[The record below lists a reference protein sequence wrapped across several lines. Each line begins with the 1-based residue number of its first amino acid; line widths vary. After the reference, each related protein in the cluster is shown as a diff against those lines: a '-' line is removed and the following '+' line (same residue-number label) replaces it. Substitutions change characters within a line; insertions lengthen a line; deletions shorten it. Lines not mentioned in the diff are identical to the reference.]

1 MRAGVPSLEIPRS
14 PFGFPQS
21 RQSGARICSL
31 LQTMRI
37 SNQVSPPF
45 FVKTMIGYVLVSC
58 AVFITHSSSS
68 RLWTSDQYVQVTS
81 REVISKSC
89 ISTLVNCDLTCLDW
103 TIVLSMGRSGS
114 TTIQEMISKLP
125 GMNFYGEEGGLLT
138 HFKAA
143 QDQISKRTPWVS
155 WKGSED
161 KNVSTIACVTQKFY
175 SERHG
180 QTCLERGCR
189 HGFKEIRYRTRDQ
202 IHWLQI
208 LFPAARIVL
217 NYRDECQ
224 NYTDSFNRDCSVLD
238 PQKEE
243 FLKSAENLTN
253 SFHMK
258 FEDINNL
265 ERYRELSV
273 FLGYDC
279 EALHVFQYNT
289 KRTGSKDFQDVNPW
303 ECLTV
308 PPKVDGQRS
317 RE

>member
-1 MRAGVPSLEIPRS
+1 MMAWMHMLRNMRRRMGTRGILSWSVVSIIVSFIFMVVWSNHGTFSHRLLRS
-14 PFGFPQS
+14 DLFSASSDKQP
-21 RQSGARICSL
+21 C
-31 LQTMRI
+31 
-37 SNQVSPPF
+37 
-45 FVKTMIGYVLVSC
+45 
-58 AVFITHSSSS
+58 IT
-68 RLWTSDQYVQVTS
+68 
-81 REVISKSC
+81 
-89 ISTLVNCDLTCLDW
+89 TLVNCDLTCLDW

-114 TTIQEMISKLP
+114 TTVQEMISALP
-125 GMNFYGEEGGLLT
+125 GMNFYGEEGGLLS

-143 QDQISKRTPWVS
+143 QDKISTKSDWVS

-161 KNVSTIACVTQKFY
+161 KNVSNIACMTQKFY

-189 HGFKEIRYRTRDQ
+189 HGWKEIRYRTRDQ
-202 IHWLQI
+202 IHWLQT
-208 LFPAARIVL
+208 LFPAARIIL

-224 NYTDSFNRDCSVLD
+224 NYTDSFNRNCSLID
-238 PQKEE
+238 RQKED
-243 FLKSAENLTN
+243 FLKSAESLTS

-279 EALHVFQYNT
+279 EALQVLQYNMN
-289 KRTGSKDFQDVNPW
+289 RTGSKDFQDANPW

-308 PPKVDGQRS
+308 LPKDDGQRS

>member
-1 MRAGVPSLEIPRS
+1 MKVPSYLGIGRAMRGVCDS
-14 PFGFPQS
+14 PAQWSVDKTIKRKG
-21 RQSGARICSL
+21 
-31 LQTMRI
+31 
-37 SNQVSPPF
+37 VSPPF
-45 FVKTMIGYVLVSC
+45 FVKTIGFVLVSFVSF
-58 AVFITHSSSS
+58 AAFINHSSSS
-68 RLWTSDQYVQVTS
+68 RLWSSDQNVQVTS

-89 ISTLVNCDLTCLDW
+89 IATLVNCDLTCLDW

-138 HFKAA
+138 HLKAA
-143 QDQISKRTPWVS
+143 QDTISKPRRWVS

-161 KNVSTIACVTQKFY
+161 KNMSTIACMAQKFY

-189 HGFKEIRYRTRDQ
+189 HGWKEIRYRTRDQ
-202 IHWLQI
+202 IHWLQT
-208 LFPAARIVL
+208 LFPAARIIL

-224 NYTDSFNRDCSVLD
+224 NYTDVFKRNCSVVD
-238 PQKEE
+238 RQKKD

-265 ERYRELSV
+265 ERFRELSV

-279 EALHVFQYNT
+279 EALQVLQYNT
-289 KRTGSKDFQDVNPW
+289 NRTGSKTFQDDNPW

-308 PPKVDGQRS
+308 PPR
-317 RE
+317 RP